1 MARTSPT
8 AITARTWMNTRVQVL
23 NATYEDFDV
32 VPAARAVVLLAEEL
46 AVSLVEHTPR
56 FVVRSQH
63 VAIPLPRTIQLLE
76 YVHTPPRTVVDDDS
90 RATFPAILARD
101 HYRCAY
107 CARTG
112 ACTVDH
118 VYPKSRGG
126 DESFGNLVAACA
138 DCNGRKA
145 DRTPE
150 EAGMPLLWIPRAP
163 RDDVKRQRAI
173 WRALTPA
180 P

>member
-1 MARTSPT
+1 
-8 AITARTWMNTRVQVL
+8 MNTRVRVL

-46 AVSLVEHTPR
+46 AITLVEHTPR

-76 YVHTPPRTVVDDDS
+76 YVHTPPRPVVDDDT

-107 CARTG
+107 CGRPGRGHGRPRVPQESRRQTTRTAISSPPARTATAARPTAHRRRPACRCCGSPGHLGPTSSASARSG
-112 ACTVDH
+112 ATWPRH
-118 VYPKSRGG
+118 R
-126 DESFGNLVAACA
+126 ES
-138 DCNGRKA
+138 
-145 DRTPE
+145 P
-150 EAGMPLLWIPRAP
+150 
-163 RDDVKRQRAI
+163 
-173 WRALTPA
+173 
-180 P
+180 